1 MVKNSIARQLIFLI
15 ILFIVTASFFVLLV
29 AGQWLLLGF
38 VIVIFYFTFLHKG
51 PNSEKPSTISITL
64 DAEDD
69 SPELKDSKIIDIDML
84 QGKYQNGLNLYGEI
98 LLGIL
103 SLWMAIAPIIIL
115 VDFDQQESSGFGIN
129 TGTFMAFSPIMLMF
143 TLLGIFGY
151 KERFFLPMI
160 RSVAFSVPIS
170 IWQYFNEMVN
180 GCTHLGIGE
189 PCPPPPPIYDLPH
202 FLIQYYI
209 IMLGIYAITQMGS
222 EKKIPRIYGIAFG
235 IGFSFALFQLAGFL
249 GWFAR

>member
-1 MVKNSIARQLIFLI
+1 MVKNSIGRQLIFLI

-29 AGQWLLLGF
+29 AGQWLLLGI

-64 DAEDD
+64 DAKDD
-69 SPELKDSKIIDIDML
+69 SLELKDSKIIDLDML
-84 QGKYQNGLNLYGEI
+84 QGKYQYGLNLYGEI
-98 LLGIL
+98 FLGIL
-103 SLWMAIAPIIIL
+103 SLWMAITPIIIL
-115 VDFDQQESSGFGIN
+115 LDFDQQESSGFGIN
-129 TGTFMAFSPIMLMF
+129 TGTFMAFSPIMLIF
-143 TLLGIFGY
+143 TLVGIFGY

-160 RSVAFSVPIS
+160 RSVAFSLPIS
-170 IWQYFNEMVN
+170 IWQYFNEIVN
-180 GCTHLGIGE
+180 GCTYFGIGE

-202 FLIQYYI
+202 FLMQYYI
-209 IMLGIYAITQMGS
+209 IMLGIYAISQMGR

-235 IGFSFALFQLAGFL
+235 IGFSFALFQLAGLL

>member
-1 MVKNSIARQLIFLI
+1 MVKNSIGRQLIFLI

-29 AGQWLLLGF
+29 AGQWLLLGI

-64 DAEDD
+64 DAKDD
-69 SPELKDSKIIDIDML
+69 SLELKDSKIIDLDML
-84 QGKYQNGLNLYGEI
+84 QGKYQYGLNLYGEI
-98 LLGIL
+98 FLGIL
-103 SLWMAIAPIIIL
+103 SLWMAITPIIIVL
-115 VDFDQQESSGFGIN
+115 DFDQQESSGFGIN
-129 TGTFMAFSPIMLMF
+129 TGTFMAFSPIMLIF
-143 TLLGIFGY
+143 TLVGIFGY

-160 RSVAFSVPIS
+160 RSVAFSLPIS
-170 IWQYFNEMVN
+170 IWQYFNEIVN
-180 GCTHLGIGE
+180 GCTYFGIGE

-202 FLIQYYI
+202 FLMQYYI
-209 IMLGIYAITQMGS
+209 IMLGIYAISQMGR

-235 IGFSFALFQLAGFL
+235 IGFSFALFQLAGLL

>member
-1 MVKNSIARQLIFLI
+1 MVKNSIARQFIFLI

-38 VIVIFYFTFLHKG
+38 VILIFYFSFLHKG

-69 SPELKDSKIIDIDML
+69 SPELNDSKIIDLDML

-115 VDFDQQESSGFGIN
+115 VFDQQESSGFGIN
-129 TGTFMAFSPIMLMF
+129 TVTFMAFSPIMLMF
-143 TLLGIFGY
+143 TLVGIFGY
-151 KERFFLPMI
+151 KERFFLPLI
-160 RSVAFSVPIS
+160 RS
-170 IWQYFNEMVN
+170 
-180 GCTHLGIGE
+180 
-189 PCPPPPPIYDLPH
+189 
-202 FLIQYYI
+202 
-209 IMLGIYAITQMGS
+209 
-222 EKKIPRIYGIAFG
+222 
-235 IGFSFALFQLAGFL
+235 
-249 GWFAR
+249 